1 MTVQEFTATEEN
13 YYAGAINWNLLFSA
27 ELDTAVLDREQARVY
42 SLVYR
47 PLFRDK
53 IGAAL
58 LCDGYSFKRSFT
70 TISQRR
76 PLMGLKMGPSPS
88 QAFA

>member
-13 YYAGAINWNLLFSA
+13 YYAGAINWNLLFSP

-58 LCDGYSFKRSFT
+58 LCDGIRASNESSQSFHNHRE
-70 TISQRR
+70 
-76 PLMGLKMGPSPS
+76 GPY
-88 QAFA
+88 

>member
-13 YYAGAINWNLLFSA
+13 YYAGAINWNLLFSP

-53 IGAAL
+53 IGAVFWVMMTLEIQRFA
-58 LCDGYSFKRSFT
+58 K
-70 TISQRR
+70 ISKRR
-76 PLMGLKMGPSPS
+76 PLLGPSS
-88 QAFA
+88 

>member
-58 LCDGYSFKRSFT
+58 RVSEH
-70 TISQRR
+70 
-76 PLMGLKMGPSPS
+76 
-88 QAFA
+88 

>member
-1 MTVQEFTATEEN
+1 MLVPKDHNRWTVSKYLVSAVTVQEFTATEEN
-13 YYAGAINWNLLFSA
+13 YYAGAINWNLLFSP

-53 IGAAL
+53 IGAFN
-58 LCDGYSFKRSFT
+58 G
-70 TISQRR
+70 
-76 PLMGLKMGPSPS
+76 
-88 QAFA
+88 AFSLENANKLHSH

>member
-13 YYAGAINWNLLFSA
+13 YYAGAINWNLLFSP

-53 IGAAL
+53 IGTAL
-58 LCDGYSFKRSFT
+58 QCDGQSFKREFAKV
-70 TISQRR
+70 SQRR
-76 PLMGLKMGPSPS
+76 PLLGPSS
-88 QAFA
+88 

>member
-27 ELDTAVLDREQARVY
+27 ELETAVLDREQARVY

-53 IGAAL
+53 IGAVFWVMARASNEGL
-58 LCDGYSFKRSFT
+58 
-70 TISQRR
+70 QRFHR
-76 PLMGLKMGPSPS
+76 EGPY
-88 QAFA
+88 

>member
-53 IGAAL
+53 IGAAFWVMAL
-58 LCDGYSFKRSFT
+58 ELRRFADFT
-70 TISQRR
+70 EN
-76 PLMGLKMGPSPS
+76 
-88 QAFA
+88 AFSL